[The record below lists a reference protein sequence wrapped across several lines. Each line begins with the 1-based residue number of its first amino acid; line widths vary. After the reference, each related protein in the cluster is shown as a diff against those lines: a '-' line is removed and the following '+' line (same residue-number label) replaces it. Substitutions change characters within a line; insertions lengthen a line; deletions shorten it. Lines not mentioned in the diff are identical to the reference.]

1 MQNIKFLKPQ
11 CISWLL
17 GHTINYPT
25 RTYISVSKNL
35 QILHVHIWRIWK
47 WRWDFV
53 ESESSIAKDFF
64 LDLDLICTASP
75 TKVGRAHFQERLLS
89 QKLKSLGAKS

>member
-1 MQNIKFLKPQ
+1 MYFLVARTHNQQSNQNIYNGF
-11 CISWLL
+11 
-17 GHTINYPT
+17 
-25 RTYISVSKNL
+25 KNL

-75 TKVGRAHFQERLLS
+75 TKVGRAHFKERLLS
-89 QKLKSLGAKS
+89 QKLKSLGAKSSKS